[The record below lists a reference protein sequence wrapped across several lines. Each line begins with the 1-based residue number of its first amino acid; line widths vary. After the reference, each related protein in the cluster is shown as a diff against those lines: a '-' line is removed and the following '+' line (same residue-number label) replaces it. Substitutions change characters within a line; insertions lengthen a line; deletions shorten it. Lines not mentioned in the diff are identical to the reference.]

1 MVNPRFVILV
11 MTLHYLL
18 GRKVSTRTP
27 IIEAMNVETMREKLL
42 SLRTELEG
50 IAATGDASAEVVE
63 LDQSKVGR
71 LSRMDAMQ
79 AQAMA
84 QAAAQRRKQMLRQI
98 TAALGRIDRGE
109 YGDCQSCDEPINEKR
124 LDFDPTAMLCIDC
137 ASESEQK

>member
-1 MVNPRFVILV
+1 MSNNDR
-11 MTLHYLL
+11 MRDSLL
-18 GRKVSTRTP
+18 QLQ
-27 IIEAMNVETMREKLL
+27 A
-42 SLRTELEG
+42 ELEA
-50 IAATGDASAEVVE
+50 IRATGDASAEVVE

-84 QAAAQRRKQMLRQI
+84 KAAAQRREQMLRQI
-98 TAALGRIDRGE
+98 TAALGRIDRDE

-124 LDFDPTAMLCIDC
+124 LDFDPTATLCIDC

>member
-1 MVNPRFVILV
+1 MA
-11 MTLHYLL
+11 LHYLL
-18 GRKVSTRTP
+18 ERKVSTRTP

-42 SLRTELEG
+42 SLRAELEAV
-50 IAATGDASAEVVE
+50 AATGASSAEVVE

-84 QAAAQRRKQMLRQI
+84 QASSQRREQVLRQI
-98 TAALGRIDRGE
+98 TAALGRIDRDE

-124 LDFDPTAMLCIDC
+124 LDFDPTATLCIDC